1 MAVIPAKT
9 PYIQDFECTAGLHYV
24 YPMGP
29 EIRTGTANAGYGP
42 FLE

>member
-1 MAVIPAKT
+1 MAAIPAKNA
-9 PYIQDFECTAGLHYV
+9 PIQGFECTAGLHYV

-29 EIRTGTANAGYGP
+29 EIKAGTANAGFGP